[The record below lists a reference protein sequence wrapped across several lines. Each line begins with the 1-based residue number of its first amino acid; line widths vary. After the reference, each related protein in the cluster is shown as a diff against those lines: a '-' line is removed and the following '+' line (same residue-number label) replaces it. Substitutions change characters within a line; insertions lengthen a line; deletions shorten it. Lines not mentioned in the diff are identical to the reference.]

1 VLFRVEQTR
10 HAGCSR
16 PRPMSNGLQLP
27 RGSKCTT
34 PELLLE
40 VEEYFTVGTRLR
52 PGDTVIDAGA
62 NMGAFALLAAQRCA
76 GDIRLLCFEP
86 SPETYRAL
94 EANFAREPLL
104 RKARHSLHC
113 LGLTSPEHA
122 GLERSFYNFRRD
134 PRNSTFDLSAKRRE
148 FEIFFEDRGSRLRRS
163 LVGALGAWSGP
174 LGASLERAISA
185 IPRGPVAWWA
195 SRQIMGFEEITAR
208 LETLERVLVEEK
220 VERVDL
226 LKIDVEGPEL
236 DVLRGLGERSWP
248 LVRQVV
254 METHNRDG
262 RQLEIEDLLARH
274 GLSQITARV
283 QTTIDNG
290 LESLLLH
297 ARRP

>member
-1 VLFRVEQTR
+1 VLFRVGQTR
-10 HAGCSR
+10 HGGCSR
-16 PRPMSNGLQLP
+16 HRPMSNGLQLP

-122 GLERSFYNFRRD
+122 GQERAFYNFRRD

-163 LVGALGAWSGP
+163 LVGALGAW
-174 LGASLERAISA
+174 
-185 IPRGPVAWWA
+185 WA
-195 SRQIMGFEEITAR
+195 SRQIMGFEEITAH

-262 RQLEIEDLLARH
+262 RQREIEDLLARH